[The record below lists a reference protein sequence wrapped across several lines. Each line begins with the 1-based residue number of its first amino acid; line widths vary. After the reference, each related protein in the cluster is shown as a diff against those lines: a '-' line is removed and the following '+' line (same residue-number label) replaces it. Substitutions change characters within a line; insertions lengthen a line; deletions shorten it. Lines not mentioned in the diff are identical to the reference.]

1 MVRCGG
7 GAGGRTGIQ
16 RTRIKKLIKSLTMF
30 VAWLLEESNVQK
42 GEEDIQKTER
52 RQKSEKTRKEKK
64 MPSEMRNTPR
74 IVDNQCKLYFQSLL
88 LL

>member
-1 MVRCGG
+1 M
-7 GAGGRTGIQ
+7 GIQ
-16 RTRIKKLIKSLTMF
+16 RTRIKKIIKSLTMF

-42 GEEDIQKTER
+42 GEEDIRKTER

>member
-1 MVRCGG
+1 
-7 GAGGRTGIQ
+7 
-16 RTRIKKLIKSLTMF
+16 MF

-88 LL
+88 VHLDAQLNTS

>member
-1 MVRCGG
+1 
-7 GAGGRTGIQ
+7 
-16 RTRIKKLIKSLTMF
+16 MF

>member
-1 MVRCGG
+1 
-7 GAGGRTGIQ
+7 
-16 RTRIKKLIKSLTMF
+16 MF

-74 IVDNQCKLYFQSLL
+74 IVDNQCKLYFPSLL

>member
-1 MVRCGG
+1 M
-7 GAGGRTGIQ
+7 GIQ
-16 RTRIKKLIKSLTMF
+16 RTRIKKIIKSLTMF

>member
-1 MVRCGG
+1 
-7 GAGGRTGIQ
+7 
-16 RTRIKKLIKSLTMF
+16 MF

-74 IVDNQCKLYFQSLL
+74 IVDNQCKLYFQSLTKPPD
-88 LL
+88 

>member
-1 MVRCGG
+1 
-7 GAGGRTGIQ
+7 
-16 RTRIKKLIKSLTMF
+16 MF

-74 IVDNQCKLYFQSLL
+74 IVDNQCKLYFQSLFL
-88 LL
+88 EAFEEALARQFNIY